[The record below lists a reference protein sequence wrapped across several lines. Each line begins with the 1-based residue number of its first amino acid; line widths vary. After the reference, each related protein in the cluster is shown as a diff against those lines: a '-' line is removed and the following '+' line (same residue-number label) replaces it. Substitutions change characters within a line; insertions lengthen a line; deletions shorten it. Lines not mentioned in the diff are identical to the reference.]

1 MIPIKGMSH
10 ICLQVLA
17 SCGMIDNHA
26 MVLEFS
32 GLDGLLPM
40 HCEDS

>member
-1 MIPIKGMSH
+1 MISIEGMSH

-17 SCGMIDNHA
+17 SCGMIDDLA

-32 GLDGLLPM
+32 ALDYLLPM
-40 HCEDS
+40 PCEDS

>member
-1 MIPIKGMSH
+1 
-10 ICLQVLA
+10 
-17 SCGMIDNHA
+17 MIDNHA